1 MPVVEQLV
9 KAGIDYM
16 NSDSVEQGAS
26 APSTESAVDSGHV
39 VLLTLRGDADNLKD
53 KIMTAVNT
61 IEGVEVSALEITQR
75 NKEISDD

>member
-1 MPVVEQLV
+1 
-9 KAGIDYM
+9 M

>member
-26 APSTESAVDSGHV
+26 APSAESAVDSGHV
-39 VLLTLRGDADNLKD
+39 VLLTLRGDADNLRD
-53 KIMTAVNT
+53 KIIAAVNT
-61 IEGVEVSALEITQR
+61 VEGIEVSALDITKR
-75 NKEISDD
+75 NKEINDV